1 MCVDRQEIIQTSEN
15 EVRGITGKKLNMEGK
30 EVRDVHLPD
39 PIFDIQERATHTIN
53 TFTRKMETNYY
64 KKKTNGR

>member
-1 MCVDRQEIIQTSEN
+1 MSVCE
-15 EVRGITGKKLNMEGK
+15 KLNMEGK

-64 KKKTNGR
+64 KKKLMEGQKKHRIHSIYILTTRC

>member
-1 MCVDRQEIIQTSEN
+1 MSVCEKS
-15 EVRGITGKKLNMEGK
+15 NMEGK
-30 EVRDVHLPD
+30 EVRVVHLPD

-64 KKKTNGR
+64 KKN

>member
-1 MCVDRQEIIQTSEN
+1 M
-15 EVRGITGKKLNMEGK
+15 GGK

-64 KKKTNGR
+64 KKKTNGRSKKHRIHSIYILTIRC